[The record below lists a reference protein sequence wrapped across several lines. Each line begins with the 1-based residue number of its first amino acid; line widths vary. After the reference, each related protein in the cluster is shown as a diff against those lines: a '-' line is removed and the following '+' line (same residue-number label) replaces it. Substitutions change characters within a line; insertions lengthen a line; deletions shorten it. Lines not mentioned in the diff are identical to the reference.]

1 MEGLEGTGTAFG
13 DGPMP
18 HGLTGG
24 NRCSL
29 WGRTCASWTD
39 RRELA
44 QPSVLPTVLPGKDSA
59 RDGTIIEEEGPS
71 PMAPWHLALDFPAS
85 GTE

>member
-1 MEGLEGTGTAFG
+1 MEGLEGTRAAFG

-18 HGLTGG
+18 PGLTGG
-24 NRCSL
+24 NRRSL
-29 WGRTCASWTD
+29 WGRIRASWMD
-39 RRELA
+39 RREPA
-44 QPSVLPTVLPGKDSA
+44 QPSVLPTVLPGEDST
-59 RDGTIIEEEGPS
+59 RDGTIVEEEGPS